1 MTDASTEGKRVALF
15 ATCLVDLM
23 RPNVGFATAKLIED
37 AGYQLEV
44 PEGQTCCGQPAYN
57 GGDRVDAIAA
67 ARYTIDILTGFD
79 YVVLPSGSC
88 AAMISRHYPALFEEG
103 SADHARAVHLAERTF
118 ELTSFL
124 SDIAQ
129 VEAVVSSLAGSITYH
144 DSCSG
149 LRELGIHDQPRKL
162 IDAMDGV
169 TLVEMENPDTCC
181 GFGGTFCIK
190 YPEISSR
197 LAERKASDIVQ
208 TGASTVVAGDVGC
221 MLNIEGKLH
230 RDGSDIKVRHV
241 AEILADMVED

>member
-1 MTDASTEGKRVALF
+1 MTGSLIEGKRVALF

-23 RPNVGFATAKLIED
+23 RPNVGFAAARLIED
-37 AGYQLEV
+37 TGCQLVV

-57 GGDRVDAIAA
+57 AGDRADAMAA
-67 ARYTIDILTGFD
+67 ALYSINLLSDYD

-88 AAMISRHYPALFEEG
+88 AAMISRHYPDLFEEG
-103 SADHARAVHLAERTF
+103 CADHDRALALAAKTF

-124 SDIAQ
+124 VDVADVNI
-129 VEAVVSSLAGSITYH
+129 VVSSDLEKVTYH

-149 LRELGIHDQPRKL
+149 LRELGIHDQPRTL
-162 IDAMDGV
+162 LDAIDGV
-169 TLVEMENPDTCC
+169 TISEMENPDTCC

-197 LAERKASDIVQ
+197 LAERKVSDIVA
-208 TGASTVVAGDVGC
+208 TGASTVLAGDVGC

-230 RDGSDIKVRHV
+230 REGSDIKVRHV
-241 AEILADMVED
+241 AEVLAGLVED

>member
-1 MTDASTEGKRVALF
+1 MAEASTKGKRVALF

-23 RPNVGFATAKLIED
+23 RPNVGFAAARLIED

-57 GGDRVDAIAA
+57 GGDRAA
-67 ARYTIDILTGFD
+67 AVAAALYTIDVLSGFD

-88 AAMISRHYPALFEEG
+88 AAMISRHYPTLFEKG
-103 SADHARAVHLAERTF
+103 SANHDRAVALAARTF
-118 ELTSFL
+118 ELTVFL
-124 SDIAQ
+124 ADIAKT
-129 VEAVVSSLAGSITYH
+129 ELSSSSTIGAITYH

-162 IDAMDGV
+162 LSAMEGV
-169 TLVEMENPDTCC
+169 TISEMKNPDTCC

-208 TGASTVVAGDVGC
+208 TGASTLVAGDVGC

-230 RDGSDIKVRHV
+230 RQGSDIKVRHV
-241 AEILADMVED
+241 AEILADMVDD